1 MLKEK
6 IITLNDNGNMLKFKI
21 RQLPATE
28 QEKLIIKVLLLLANK
43 EMGDVD
49 VDSLRSNPQM
59 VLNTKVLFAALDK
72 VDYEKLEPISN
83 ALLSCC
89 YRINGNMEEQCTP
102 ETVNGYIESFKTLF
116 TLKKEAFAISFD
128 FFGDDGNSRPITS
141 KPTIE
146 IGKNTKM

>member
-1 MLKEK
+1 
-6 IITLNDNGNMLKFKI
+6 
-21 RQLPATE
+21 
-28 QEKLIIKVLLLLANK
+28 
-43 EMGDVD
+43 MGDVD

-116 TLKKEAFAISFD
+116 TLKKEAFAISID
-128 FFGDDGNSRPITS
+128 FFGDDGNSRPTTS